1 MSEAN
6 CFVGGGYKMTPR
18 EKWEQIERQ
27 ILSPYACLASESRG
41 RERAEPECSVRTCFQ
56 RDRDR
61 IIHSKAFRRLKHKT
75 QVLLSPEGDHYRTR
89 LTHTLEVSQI
99 ARTISCAL
107 SLNENL
113 TEAIA
118 LAHDLGHTP
127 FGHMGE
133 RALDKLSK
141 AAGLKGFHHATQS
154 LRVVDSLEKDGNG
167 LNLTWE
173 VRKGI
178 IQHSKGQVDV
188 RSGYDLADPSS
199 VEAWVVRISDSIA
212 YLNHDL
218 DDAIRAKMLRPE
230 DLPRDVIEIIGHGHS
245 ERINTLV
252 KNIIENSAGGKLR
265 FSQEMLAGVES
276 LRSFLN
282 ANVYRRANA
291 QIEDSRVEHVLSSLF
306 ERELKKNNGAAQS
319 AVDFISGMTD
329 RFALQLFQEYFVPTP
344 FSIR

>member
-1 MSEAN
+1 
-6 CFVGGGYKMTPR
+6 MTPR
-18 EKWEQIERQ
+18 EKWEQIEKQ
-27 ILSPYACLASESRG
+27 ILSPYACLASESKG
-41 RERAEPECSVRTCFQ
+41 RERPEPECGVRTCFQ

-61 IIHSKAFRRLKHKT
+61 IIHSKSFRRLKHKT
-75 QVLLSPEGDHYRTR
+75 QVLLLPEGDHYRTR

-118 LAHDLGHTP
+118 LGHDLGHTP

-133 RALDKLSK
+133 KVLNQLAK
-141 AAGLKGFHHATQS
+141 AAGLKGFHHAEQS
-154 LRVVDSLEKDGNG
+154 LRVVESIENEGRG

-173 VRKGI
+173 VRRGI

-188 RSGYDLADPSS
+188 RSGYNLANPSS

-218 DDAIRAKMLRPE
+218 DDALRAKMLSTDDIPSN
-230 DLPRDVIEIIGHGHS
+230 VIKIMGHRHS

-252 KNIIENSAGGKLR
+252 TDIIENSSGGELR
-265 FSQEMLAGVES
+265 FSGDMLTGIEE

-291 QIEDSRVEHVLSSLF
+291 QIEDSRVEHVISSLF
-306 ERELKKNNGAAQS
+306 EREMKKNGGDAQA

-344 FSIR
+344 FPFR

>member
-1 MSEAN
+1 M
-6 CFVGGGYKMTPR
+6 KPR
-18 EKWEQIERQ
+18 EKWEQIEKQ
-27 ILSPYACLASESRG
+27 ILSQYACLASESNG
-41 RERAEPECSVRTCFQ
+41 RERPEPACDVRTCFQ

-61 IIHSKAFRRLKHKT
+61 IIHSKSFRRLKHKT
-75 QVLLSPEGDHYRTR
+75 QVLLLPEGDHYRTR

-118 LAHDLGHTP
+118 LGHDLGHTP

-133 RALDKLSK
+133 KVLNQLAKE
-141 AAGLKGFHHATQS
+141 AGLKGFHHAEQS
-154 LRVVDSLEKDGNG
+154 LRVVESLENEGRG

-173 VRKGI
+173 VRRGI

-188 RSGYDLADPSS
+188 RSGYNLANPSS

-218 DDAIRAKMLRPE
+218 DDALRAKMLNIGDIPGN
-230 DLPRDVIEIIGHGHS
+230 VINIMGHRHS

-252 KNIIENSAGGKLR
+252 TDIIENSTDGELR
-265 FSQEMLAGVES
+265 FSGCMLAGIEE

-282 ANVYRRANA
+282 ANVYKRANA
-291 QIEDSRVEHVLSSLF
+291 QIEDSRVEHVISSLF
-306 ERELKKNNGAAQS
+306 GREMKKNGGDAQA

-344 FSIR
+344 FPFR

>member
-1 MSEAN
+1 MI
-6 CFVGGGYKMTPR
+6 PR
-18 EKWEQIERQ
+18 EKWEQIEKQ
-27 ILSPYACLASESRG
+27 ILSPYACLSTESRG
-41 RERAEPECSVRTCFQ
+41 RERPEPECSVRTCFQ

-61 IIHSKAFRRLKHKT
+61 VIHSKAFRRLKHKT

-133 RALDKLSK
+133 SALDKLSRD
-141 AAGLKGFHHATQS
+141 AGLKGFHHAAQS
-154 LRVVDSLEKDGNG
+154 LRVVDCLEKDGEG

-173 VRKGI
+173 VRNGI

-188 RSGYDLADPSS
+188 RSGYDLANPSS
-199 VEAWVVRISDSIA
+199 TEAWVVRISDSIA

-218 DDAIRAKMLRPE
+218 DDAIRAKMLRAE
-230 DLPRDVIEIIGHGHS
+230 DLPVDVINIIGHGHGV
-245 ERINTLV
+245 RINALV
-252 KNIIENSAGGKLR
+252 NNIIENSTGGKLC
-265 FSQEMLAGVES
+265 FSPDMLVGIES

-282 ANVYRRANA
+282 ANVYKRANA

-306 ERELKKNNGAAQS
+306 ERELKKNGGNAQS
-319 AVDFISGMTD
+319 AIDFISGMTD